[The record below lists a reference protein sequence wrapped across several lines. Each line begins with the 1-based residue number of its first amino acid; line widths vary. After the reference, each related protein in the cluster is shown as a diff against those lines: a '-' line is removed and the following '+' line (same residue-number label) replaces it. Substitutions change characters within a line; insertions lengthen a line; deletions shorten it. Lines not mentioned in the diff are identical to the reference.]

1 VGSRFEPEGALLPG
15 WHRREGGWL
24 RALGM
29 PRHHCGRQRMQR
41 ESPPPPAR
49 IAGECITGLD
59 NPRACP
65 GGAGRRE
72 REPHELWLPRER

>member
-1 VGSRFEPEGALLPG
+1 
-15 WHRREGGWL
+15 
-24 RALGM
+24 
-29 PRHHCGRQRMQR
+29 MQR